1 MLKHSEPPGYQQS
14 KPRTKKKL
22 EAYDLLPA

>member
-22 EAYDLLPA
+22 EAYVLNPS